1 MNGGLVTAIMRLG
14 IGVWH
19 AWRSSSRH
27 GMTALHAGWVYCV
40 VVDGLVR
47 VGAWGVCT
55 CALGVGV

>member
-1 MNGGLVTAIMRLG
+1 
-14 IGVWH
+14 
-19 AWRSSSRH
+19 
-27 GMTALHAGWVYCV
+27 MTALHAGWVYCV